1 MSLTRLGAALL
12 SLASLSACASNEAGR
27 LALSSPPAQPT
38 ALSAPTLAFGAQPVA
53 VDGGFPL
60 YQSFQPARRSALAGR
75 TIAVAQLS
83 DIDLQPGEVV
93 LTFDDGPMPG
103 KTPKILDALEKA
115 GVGATFLMVG
125 QMAKAYPSITREV
138 AAKGHTIGTHT
149 ESHKNLR
156 TLGTEAAM
164 AEIRRGEASVAKAL
178 APAGFHPA
186 PFFRFPYLADTQAL
200 RGRLAGEGVVT
211 IDVDIDSKDYF
222 RDGPSRVMAR
232 TLDAVE
238 RKRHG
243 IILFHDIQARTV
255 AMLPDFLAELER
267 RGYKVVD
274 LKPAEPMGPQLLAQ
288 R

>member
-1 MSLTRLGAALL
+1 MSLIRLGAALL
-12 SLASLSACASNEAGR
+12 CLASLSACASNQAGR
-27 LALSSPPAQPT
+27 LAISSEPPLSAD
-38 ALSAPTLAFGAQPVA
+38 LSAPALAFGSPRIEP
-53 VDGGFPL
+53 DGSFPL
-60 YQSFQPARRSALAGR
+60 YQSFRPVRRSALAGR
-75 TIAVAQLS
+75 VIPVAHLS
-83 DIDLQPGEVV
+83 DIALQPGEVV

-103 KTPKILDALEKA
+103 KTPKILDALEEA

-125 QMAKAYPSITREV
+125 QMAKAYPAIAREV

-149 ESHKNLR
+149 ESHPNLR
-156 TLGTEAAM
+156 TMGTEAAM
-164 AEIRRGEASVAKAL
+164 AEIRRGEASVSKAL
-178 APAGFHPA
+178 APGGFSPA

-222 RDGPSRVMAR
+222 RDVPSRVMAR

-238 RKRHG
+238 RKGHG

-255 AMLPDFLAELER
+255 AMLPGFLAELER

-274 LKPAEPMGPQLLAQ
+274 LKPAEPMGPQLIAQ